1 MPEEQSHDPG
11 TLEQEPWVGAEKLFS
26 SLNAEQ
32 VEQAANPARGSV
44 RHTQAAAQLKEYY
57 TSSGND
63 FQKKSQTIS
72 TNYEQNLH
80 HCLRQMFWLQKKNI
94 KYISFAGD

>member
-26 SLNAEQ
+26 SVSAEQ
-32 VEQAANPARGSV
+32 VEQAANPARESL

-57 TSSGND
+57 TSSGNH
-63 FQKKSQTIS
+63 FHKKLKQLALTMNKI
-72 TNYEQNLH
+72 QR
-80 HCLRQMFWLQKKNI
+80 HCLRKMFLLQI
-94 KYISFAGD
+94 KMKY